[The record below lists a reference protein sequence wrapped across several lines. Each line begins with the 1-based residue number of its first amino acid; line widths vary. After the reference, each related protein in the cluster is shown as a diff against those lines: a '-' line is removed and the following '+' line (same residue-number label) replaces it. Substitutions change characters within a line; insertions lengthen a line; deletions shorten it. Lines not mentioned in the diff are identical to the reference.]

1 MKRRKLI
8 GDTFVDAGG
17 WPHFLQ
23 GPFIGRGRRGGLYG
37 DESESPAATDA
48 RKERS
53 SRGQQREIFCCEVGR
68 ELRKKHPHKSA
79 RWIAPRAHGK
89 VNELLLARR
98 LKRIR
103 ESTVYSYLRKNWA
116 LLAPPK

>member
-8 GDTFVDAGG
+8 GDAFVDAGG
-17 WPHFLQ
+17 WPYFLQ
-23 GPFIGRGRRGGLYG
+23 GPFIRRGHGGLYG
-37 DESESPAATDA
+37 DESPAATDA

-68 ELRKKHPHKSA
+68 ELRKKHPRKSA

-89 VNELLLARR
+89 VNELLRARG
-98 LKRIR
+98 LKRVR
-103 ESTVYSYLRKNWA
+103 ESTIYSYLRKNWA